1 MPERGGFPHYMLKEI
16 YEQARGVRDTV
27 QPRLAPGGD
36 RVVLPG
42 IGLTDEDFR
51 RIRRIKIAASG
62 TSRHAGLAGH
72 YMIEQLARVP
82 VDVDHASEFAYR
94 HPMLG
99 SDELV
104 VAITQSGETADTL
117 AALREAKSRGAKT
130 IAIANVIDS
139 TIAREAD
146 GVLYTYAGREISIAS
161 TKAFTAQL
169 AVLYLL
175 AVYLAQVREAVT
187 KLDLRRLIDDVA
199 AIPKKIE
206 TVLNVDFACRE
217 LAERFDR
224 SRDFLFLGRGVHYAA
239 ALDGALKLKE
249 VSYIHAEGYPAGE
262 MKHGPNALIDE
273 SLPVVILVC
282 RDPNDPESVL
292 RYEKTLSNLREVKAR
307 SGRVIALAAEDDGG
321 VRESADFVLP
331 IPSAPELLLPILEI
345 VPLQLLAYHIAV
357 RRGLDVDKPRNL
369 AKAVLVE

>member
-1 MPERGGFPHYMLKEI
+1 MLKEI
-16 YEQARGVRDTV
+16 YEQPRGVRDTV
-27 QPRLAPGGD
+27 VPRLAPTGD

-42 IGLTDEDFR
+42 IGLSDEDFR
-51 RIRRIKIAASG
+51 RVHRIKIAASG

-94 HPMLG
+94 HPMLEG
-99 SDELV
+99 DELV

-117 AALREAKSRGAKT
+117 AALREAKARGAKT

-175 AVYLAQVREAVT
+175 AVYLAQVRETVT
-187 KLDLRRLIDDVA
+187 KLDLRRLIEEVA
-199 AIPKKIE
+199 AIPKKLEIL
-206 TVLNVDFACRE
+206 LNVDFLCRD
-217 LAERFDR
+217 LATRYDLA
-224 SRDFLFLGRGVHYAA
+224 RDFLFLGRGVHYAA

-249 VSYIHAEGYPAGE
+249 VTYIHAEGYPAGE
-262 MKHGPNALIDE
+262 MKHGPNALIDD

-282 RDPNDPESVL
+282 RDPNDSESVL

-307 SGRVIALAAEDDGG
+307 SGRVIALAAEDDAE
-321 VRESADFVLP
+321 VHESADHVIP
-331 IPSAPELLLPILEI
+331 IPRAPELLLPILEI

-369 AKAVLVE
+369 SKAVLVE